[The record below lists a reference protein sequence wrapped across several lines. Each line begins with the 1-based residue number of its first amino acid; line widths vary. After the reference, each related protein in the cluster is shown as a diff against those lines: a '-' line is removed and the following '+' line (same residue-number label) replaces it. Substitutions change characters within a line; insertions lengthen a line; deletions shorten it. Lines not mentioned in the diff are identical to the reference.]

1 MWVVVKF
8 NKKYFNTLKQQLSEK
23 LGEGFICY
31 RPKIILQN
39 YKRNKLIS
47 REIDLLDDY
56 FFCYHKKFSNK
67 KIINN
72 LQFTKGL
79 KYFLDGFALTQTEIT
94 DFINN
99 CKKLEDKNGF
109 ISKNLV
115 GVEINSMYKFITGP
129 LTNKIFKIISFHK
142 NKLNVLINN
151 FNTTVDKRDFLF
163 NRV

>member
-8 NKKYFNTLKQQLSEK
+8 NKKYFNTLKQQLSKK
-23 LGEGFICY
+23 LGEDFICY

-39 YKRNKLIS
+39 YKINKLIS
-47 REIDLLDDY
+47 LEIDLLDDY

-67 KIINN
+67 QIINN

-79 KYFLDGFALTQTEIT
+79 KYFLDGFALTQKEIT

-142 NKLNVLINN
+142 NKLNILINN